1 MSTATLAGHTTVRAT
16 LHLPAWGVPWADVE
30 LSTDVIL
37 SGSVSLVI
45 ADLTVACTVVS
56 GGPSGGRS
64 MYRVAGGAAGWG
76 TEIPALS
83 YATDSGVKVSTVVED
98 AARLAGETLDE
109 TTVPTTRVGP
119 HFVRAAGPASRVLEQ
134 LAAEAWYVGEDG
146 VTRLGRRA
154 AVALSVPVVRGPY
167 DLARATVTLAAES
180 IATILPG
187 VVVDGIEAVDVRHDV
202 SLDRGLRS
210 TIWGTGTTGTSRQLS
225 AMRRLVESMLPD
237 YRYRG
242 LTEYRVVTQEG
253 ERLNL
258 QPVRVSIGM
267 PSLRRVKIRPGLPG
281 CRADIALG
289 SLVLVAFVNADPARP
304 VVVSFEEAEAPG
316 FLPSILEL
324 AGGGSAVARVGDTA
338 GRIIWDAAATTLYYS
353 PSGVAAYVPVA
364 ANASTPVPPS
374 PAAVGTP
381 IIIATGSALV
391 GAG

>member
-1 MSTATLAGHTTVRAT
+1 MSTATLAGHVAIRAS
-16 LHLPAWGVPWADVE
+16 LHIPAWGVPWADVE
-30 LSTDVIL
+30 LGTAVTI
-37 SGSVSLVI
+37 SGATTLVI
-45 ADLTVACTVVS
+45 ADLTLACTVVS

-64 MYRVAGGAAGWG
+64 RYRIAGGAAGWG
-76 TEIPALS
+76 TELPALG
-83 YATDSGVKVSTVVED
+83 YATDLGVKVSTVVED
-98 AARLAGETLDE
+98 AARLAGETLDAS
-109 TTVPTTRVGP
+109 TVPTTRVGP
-119 HFVRAAGPASRVLEQ
+119 HYVRAEGPAARVLEQ
-134 LAAEAWYVGEDG
+134 LVPEAWYVGGDG

-154 AVALSVPVVRGPY
+154 AVALSVSAVRGTF
-167 DLARATVTLAAES
+167 DIARSTVTLAASS

-187 VVVDGIEAVDVRHDV
+187 VIVDGIEAVDVLHEVDAEC
-202 SLDRGLRS
+202 GLRS
-210 TIWGTGTTGTSRQLS
+210 TIWGTGSNGTSRRIS
-225 AMRRLVESMLPD
+225 AMRKLVESMLPD
-237 YRYRG
+237 YLYRG

-258 QPVRVSIGM
+258 QPVRVSLGM
-267 PSLRRVKIRPGLPG
+267 PSLRRVKVRPGLPG

-289 SLVLVAFVNADPARP
+289 SLVLVGFVNADAARP
-304 VVVSFEEAEAPG
+304 VVVSFEDAESPG

-338 GRIIWDAAATTLYYS
+338 GRLIWDVAALTFYYS

-364 ANASTPVPPS
+364 VNVSTPVPPS